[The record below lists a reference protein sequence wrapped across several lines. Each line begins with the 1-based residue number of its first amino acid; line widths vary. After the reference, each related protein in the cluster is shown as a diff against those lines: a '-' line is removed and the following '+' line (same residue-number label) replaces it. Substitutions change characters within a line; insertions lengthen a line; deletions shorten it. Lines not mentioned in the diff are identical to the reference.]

1 MTKNKRIF
9 HTNMNDLADVFN
21 MVDVTCDCV
30 ALLDIFEVFKHCI
43 ELVDG
48 PVDEDE
54 FIRHF

>member
-1 MTKNKRIF
+1 
-9 HTNMNDLADVFN
+9 MNDFANVFN
-21 MVDVTCDCV
+21 MVDVACYRV

-48 PVDEDE
+48 PIDEDE